1 MITRVWGVINSVEV
15 EFERVPDR
23 PDFWQ
28 GIGPRVDGLQQIEVW
43 AENSSGAKA
52 YLPFAVSIK
61 TYGPD
66 LVTLLLS
73 PYRAYLLDG
82 PYNSQRG
89 WLQDGSGKHI
99 IDARRETPIGDTS

>member
-1 MITRVWGVINSVEV
+1 MIIRVWGTINSVEV

-28 GIGPRVDGLQQIEVW
+28 GVGPRVDGPQQVEIW
-43 AENSSGAKA
+43 AENDQGVRG

-73 PYRAYLLDG
+73 PYRAYLLDD
-82 PYNSQRG
+82 PQNSVRG
-89 WLQDGSGKHI
+89 WLQDGSGKRVI
-99 IDARRETPIGDTS
+99 EARREEAFESPS

>member
-23 PDFWQ
+23 PNFWQ
-28 GIGPRVDGLQQIEVW
+28 GVGPRVNGLQEIEVW
-43 AENSSGAKA
+43 AENDAGAKA

-61 TYGPD
+61 TFGPD

-73 PYRAYLLDG
+73 PYRAYLLDD
-82 PYNSQRG
+82 PFTTERRCQ
-89 WLQDGSGKHI
+89 QDGSRKRI
-99 IDARRETPIGDTS
+99 IETGRKETSTGPG